1 MGTLWI
7 KAFKFNLPPDCD
19 FMEDYGC
26 RTHQGVARKE
36 AAMPAL
42 HSQGCESKTAHKN
55 TFAVHQK
62 KYWWYYAAQWVG
74 NTFSA
79 WSFSL

>member
-1 MGTLWI
+1 
-7 KAFKFNLPPDCD
+7 
-19 FMEDYGC
+19 MEDCGC

-55 TFAVHQK
+55 TFAVLQK
-62 KYWWYYAAQWVG
+62 KY
-74 NTFSA
+74 
-79 WSFSL
+79 